1 MSEPIL
7 PASGSP
13 PEPPPVDPEVAR
25 SQARAAA
32 IHELR
37 LWTRD
42 LALVTAGAVFVVLF
56 LFQPF
61 KVEGTSMYPELD
73 DDERII
79 VNKIVYRI
87 SDIQRGDVVIFRF
100 PKDTRKSF
108 IKRVIGLPGDTV
120 EIDDGV
126 TYVNGEPLAEPYVPD
141 AYRTE
146 ETLPPITVPPGS
158 YYVMGDHRTT
168 SNDSRSWGAVGR
180 QYIYGRA
187 DLRCWPLSKFGLI
200 P

>member
-1 MSEPIL
+1 MTAI
-7 PASGSP
+7 
-13 PEPPPVDPEVAR
+13 DPEVAR

-32 IHELR
+32 IRELR

-42 LALVTAGAVFVVLF
+42 LAVVTAGALFVVLF

-79 VNKIVYRI
+79 VNKLVYRI
-87 SDIQRGDVVIFRF
+87 VDVKRGDVVIFRF

-108 IKRVIGLPGDTV
+108 IKRVVGLPGETIELV
-120 EIDDGV
+120 DGV
-126 TYVNGEPLAEPYVPD
+126 TYVNGEALHEPYVPD
-141 AYRTE
+141 TYRTE
-146 ETLPPITVPPGS
+146 ETLPPVKVPIDS
-158 YYVMGDHRTT
+158 YFVMGDHRTT
-168 SNDSRSWGAVGR
+168 SNDSRSWGPVARKYV
-180 QYIYGRA
+180 YGRA
-187 DLRCWPLSKFGLI
+187 DLRCWPLSKFGRI